1 MPTFQM
7 EVVCQ
12 VLTITAD
19 NEEQAELKYESHFD
33 YSVPCPCGEGGCD
46 CVEDSEDCY
55 HITTEEGAE

>member
-1 MPTFQM
+1 M

-19 NEEQAELKYESHFD
+19 NEEQAELKYESYFD

-46 CVEDSEDCY
+46 CVSDSEECY
-55 HITTEEGAE
+55 HNTEKIGD